1 MQVKLKIFGYIYK
14 ITNILNGKCYCG
26 LTTRAVEDRWAQ
38 HIQQTRRKSPRGIS
52 AAIKAY
58 GHDNFYIEVID
69 YANCLKDLLD
79 KEQLAIDKHETLAP
93 KGYNLTPGGEFTQSP
108 PLCVNGDFFESR
120 TLASRH
126 FGITSDV
133 LNTRLKRGWTSEQ
146 ACGLE
151 PPPSDLS
158 IRYKEIK
165 YDNKAEL
172 ARAFNIP
179 PDIFINRLI
188 NGWNIDDALNK
199 PVRKFHIVKIKNKTF
214 YSLRNAAKYLNVPYG
229 AVISRTIR
237 GWTIEQALGL
247 NPSPELKEISIKI
260 NDKEYSN
267 LKEAA
272 YAHRINYKKFQCRIR
287 KLGWTPEQAAELVPR
302 PISYPKASAKKIWFR
317 GKQYNSHK
325 ELSKLFNIS
334 YSVFQGRLNKGR
346 SVEEALDLIKRKI
359 IWARSRSIEINN
371 KYFDT
376 LTDACNYYGLKLPT
390 VAGRLNRYGWSIE
403 QAFEID
409 VAPKTVREIKIKIN
423 KQNFQRASDAA
434 RHYGIKPYVL
444 TKRLRKGWS
453 IEEALELK
461 KRPPRKSH
469 NSTPVV
475 VHGKQYQSIKEAS
488 LVCKIHYDRV
498 RDRMHRGWTLEEALE
513 LKPR

>member
-1 MQVKLKIFGYIYK
+1 MPIKTKVFGYIYK
-14 ITNILNGKCYCG
+14 ITNTINGKGYCG
-26 LTTRAVEDRWAQ
+26 LTTRATEDRWSQ

-58 GHDNFYIEVID
+58 GQDNFYIEVID

-93 KGYNLTPGGEFTQSP
+93 KGYNLTLGGEFTQSP
-108 PLCVNGDFFESR
+108 PLCVNGDLFESR

-133 LNTRLKRGWTSEQ
+133 LNTRLKRGWSPEQ

-165 YDNKAEL
+165 YENKAEL
-172 ARAFNIP
+172 AKAFNIP
-179 PDIFINRLI
+179 PDIFINRLL
-188 NGWNIDDALNK
+188 NGWNINDALNK
-199 PVRKFHIVKIKNKTF
+199 PVRKFYIVKIKNKTF
-214 YSLRNAAKYLNVPYG
+214 YSLKAAAKYVNIPYA
-229 AVISRTIR
+229 AVISRTVR
-237 GWTIEQALGL
+237 GWTIEQALEL
-247 NPSPELKEISIKI
+247 NPHPELKEISIKI

-272 YAHRINYKKFQCRIR
+272 HAHRINYKNFQCRIR
-287 KLGWTPEQAAELVPR
+287 KLGWTPEQAAELVP
-302 PISYPKASAKKIWFR
+302 PPVSYPKASAKKIWFR

-325 ELSKLFNIS
+325 ELTKTFNIS
-334 YSVFQGRLNKGR
+334 YSIFQSRLQNGRT
-346 SVEEALDLIKRKI
+346 VEESLDLIKRKV
-359 IWARSRSIEINN
+359 IWARSRPIEVNN

-390 VAGRLNRYGWSIE
+390 VAGRLNRYRWTIE

-409 VAPKTVREIKIKIN
+409 DPPQADREIKIKIN
-423 KQNFQRASDAA
+423 KQTFQRASDAA
-434 RHYGIKPYVL
+434 RHYGLKPSIL
-444 TKRLRKGWS
+444 TKRLRKGWPL
-453 IEEALELK
+453 EEALELK
-461 KRPPRKSH
+461 KRLHRKSP
-469 NSTPVV
+469 NSKQVIV
-475 VHGKQYQSIKEAS
+475 NCKQYQSIKEAA
-488 LVCKIHYDRV
+488 LAFKIPYDRV
-498 RDRMHRGWTLEEALE
+498 RDRMHRGWTLEKALE
-513 LKPR
+513 LKP